1 MAISGWSCFTRWWY
15 TKEELMQNLLQDM
28 QDLLAQDDCLISQ
41 DGALLKNRVIEL
53 SLKLDPDL
61 LRLLLSHDRIKQH
74 FFAEVDGVLVFDKEK
89 FLDFVSNKQFL
100 PDSYTAFKNK
110 IGLSDDGGETYLSRR
125 RDVTLVWPY
134 KDCVLEGGQT
144 KEDAKRDEI
153 FWNTTLAP
161 DDIDRLLD
169 PKVLT
174 NFRRVDAEGEH
185 EVEELEPTDNL
196 IIKGNNLLALHSLKR
211 RFGGKVKLIYIDPP
225 YNTGTDEF
233 KYNDRFNHSTW
244 LIFMKNR
251 LEVAKQLL
259 KHNGVIFIHIG
270 DEELHYLKV
279 LADDIF
285 GRESFLGTIPR
296 KTRSG
301 KSDVPYN
308 LSQDFDWMI
317 AYTKK
322 CPRTEELFQRNI
334 DRRYYKS
341 EDFPDDEWR
350 LSDLTTQRTIEER
363 PNSDFTLV
371 NPRNGEEFPVNPD
384 RCWGVTKDTVDE
396 YIEKGKIVFPGD
408 YDFLGITQPAWR
420 VFKSEE
426 IEEKGEDF
434 DKTYVSS
441 DFLNQAMDDL
451 LNNTFN
457 SKGTEEMVE
466 LFGEKAFA
474 YPKNELLMQRI
485 IEYTTKED
493 DIILDFF
500 VGSGTTA
507 AVAHKMGRRYI
518 AVEQMDYIETI
529 TIPRLKKVIA
539 GEQGGISEEVN
550 WQGGGDFVRCDLLQ
564 WNEDYVERIQ
574 AAPSRE
580 ELKDL
585 WDELQRHT
593 FLSYKVDVDVI
604 NENAEV
610 FDDLTLEEQKRFLL
624 ETLDHNALYVNLSE
638 IDDADYEVSE
648 EDKRLN
654 AQFYGQEA

>member
-1 MAISGWSCFTRWWY
+1 
-15 TKEELMQNLLQDM
+15 
-28 QDLLAQDDCLISQ
+28 
-41 DGALLKNRVIEL
+41 
-53 SLKLDPDL
+53 
-61 LRLLLSHDRIKQH
+61 
-74 FFAEVDGVLVFDKEK
+74 
-89 FLDFVSNKQFL
+89 
-100 PDSYTAFKNK
+100 
-110 IGLSDDGGETYLSRR
+110 
-125 RDVTLVWPY
+125 VWPY

-144 KEDAKRDEI
+144 KAEAKRKEI

-174 NFRRVDAEGEH
+174 NFQRIDADGEH
-185 EVEELEPTDNL
+185 DAKILKSTDNL
-196 IIKGNNLLALHSLKR
+196 IIKGNNLLALHSLTG
-211 RFGGKVKLIYIDPP
+211 RFAGRVKLIYIDPP

-233 KYNDRFNHSTW
+233 GYNDRFNHSTW
-244 LIFMKNR
+244 LTFMRNR

-259 KHNGVIFIHIG
+259 KQNGIIFIHIG

-279 LADDIF
+279 LADGVF

-317 AYTKK
+317 AYTKD
-322 CPRTEELFQRNI
+322 CPRTEELFQRSI
-334 DRRYYKS
+334 DRKYYS
-341 EDFPDDEWR
+341 SDDFPEDEWR

-371 NPRNGEEFPVNPD
+371 NPRNGDEFPVNPN
-384 RCWGVTKDTVDE
+384 RCWGVTKDSVDE
-396 YIEKGKIVFPGD
+396 YIDKGKIVFPGD
-408 YDFLGITQPAWR
+408 YDFLQITQPAWR

-426 IEEKGEDF
+426 IKKKGEDF

-441 DFLNQAMDDL
+441 DFLNQVMDDL
-451 LNNTFN
+451 HNNTFN

-485 IEYTTKED
+485 IEYATSEG
-493 DIILDFF
+493 DILLDFF

-518 AVEQMDYIETI
+518 AVEQMDYVDTI

-539 GEQGGISEEVN
+539 GEQGGISEAVD
-550 WQGGGDFVRCDLLQ
+550 WKGGGDFVYCELFQ
-564 WNEDYVERIQ
+564 WNEHYLQRIQ
-574 AAPSRE
+574 AATSTE
-580 ELKDL
+580 EIENL
-585 WDELQRHT
+585 WQEMQEQA
-593 FLSYKVDVDVI
+593 FLNYKVDVTAI
-604 NENAEV
+604 NKHAEGFV
-610 FDDLTLEEQKRFLL
+610 ELTLDEQKCFLL
-624 ETLDHNALYVNLSE
+624 ELLDYNALYINLSE
-638 IDDADYEVSE
+638 IDDADYQVSE
-648 EDKRLN
+648 EDKSLN
-654 AQFYGQEA
+654 AQFYDQGV